1 LSFVDFA
8 ADECSFTSYFYGS
21 KFSCSFQGTAHH
33 LQNIIQQ
40 IFPPGDEKTSIEYFS
55 LKANYCSSITIIC
68 FMIYV
73 SFWKNLGHFWLF
85 NRSIFQLKLTQTK
98 QVSFFSFS

>member
-1 LSFVDFA
+1 MDLNSA
-8 ADECSFTSYFYGS
+8 AVFKARPIIYRTLY
-21 KFSCSFQGTAHH
+21 
-33 LQNIIQQ
+33 IIQQ
-40 IFPPGDEKTSIEYFS
+40 IFPPGDEKTSIECFS

>member
-1 LSFVDFA
+1 MDLNA
-8 ADECSFTSYFYGS
+8 AAVFKARPIIYRTLY
-21 KFSCSFQGTAHH
+21 
-33 LQNIIQQ
+33 IIQQ